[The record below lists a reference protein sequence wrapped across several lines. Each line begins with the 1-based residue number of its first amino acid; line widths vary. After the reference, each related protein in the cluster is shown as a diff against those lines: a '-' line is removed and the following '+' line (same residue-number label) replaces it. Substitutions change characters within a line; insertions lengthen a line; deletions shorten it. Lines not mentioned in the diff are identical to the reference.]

1 MSEYTGID
9 VPPNFYQ
16 GHMGAMLAGVER
28 RSQHSD
34 MAMARH
40 TDTALHGLKVI
51 ESIAAYELLVSNDP
65 DRMAATNAGVRI
77 PTSISHPSMLGPGVS
92 TS

>member
-1 MSEYTGID
+1 MAEYTGID

-51 ESIAAYELLVSNDP
+51 EAIAAYELLVSNDP
-65 DRMAATNAGVRI
+65 DRMSATNAAVRI
-77 PTSISHPSMLGPGVS
+77 PTTLNHPGNVPPV
-92 TS
+92 